1 MFLSDHLSVN
11 ARGHLAVGCHDA
23 VDLARQYGT
32 PLYVLNED
40 YMRERCR
47 EYKEQMAKCYPGE
60 SLALFA
66 SKALCTMHTARIVAE
81 EGLGADVVSGGEI
94 YTLKKAGFPM
104 EKVFFHGNNKTP
116 DEIALALDSGVGYI
130 VIDHESELY
139 RVDAAA
145 AERGIVQKIL
155 FRIKP
160 GIDCHTHEYVKTGQI
175 DCKFGLALETGEAE
189 KILRIS
195 ASLQHVRTEG
205 IHCHIGSQIFET
217 EPFCEAARRMLDLM
231 NRVRDVL
238 SLHILNLGGGF
249 GIRYG
254 VHDDPPPL
262 NEYLR
267 RLSDTIEK
275 TCRDLDLPLP
285 MLLLEPGRA
294 IVGEA
299 GITLYTVGVVKKIP
313 GIRTYVSV
321 DGGMGD
327 NPRYILYG
335 AKHPAVLANR
345 AAEEPVG
352 PVTIAGKCCESGDLI
367 AEYVPMPEVREG
379 DILAVLCTGAY
390 NYSMASNYN
399 RLPRPAMIAL
409 RGEESFPVIRRET
422 WADLTAMD
430 VI

>member
-1 MFLSDHLSVN
+1 MFLSDHLTVN
-11 ARGHLAVGCHDA
+11 SQGHLAVGSHDA

-47 EYKEQMAKCYPGE
+47 EYKEQMAHFYPGE
-60 SLALFA
+60 SLPLFA
-66 SKALCTMHTARIVAE
+66 SKALCTMHTARIVSE

-116 DEIALALDSGVGYI
+116 EEIALALESGVGYI
-130 VIDHESELY
+130 VIDHVSELY
-139 RVDAAA
+139 RVDQIA
-145 AERGIVQKIL
+145 AEKGMVQKVL

-189 KILRIS
+189 NILRIS
-195 ASLQHVRTEG
+195 ASLQHVRAEG

-217 EPFCEAARRMLDLM
+217 EPFCEAARRMLGLM
-231 NRVRDVL
+231 SKVRDVL

-262 NEYLR
+262 REYLS
-267 RLSDTIEK
+267 RLADTIK
-275 TCRDLDLPLP
+275 QTCSELNLPLP

-345 AAEEPVG
+345 AAEKPVG

-409 RGEESFPVIRRET
+409 RGDQSFTVIRRET
-422 WADLTAMD
+422 WEDLTAMD
-430 VI
+430 IL

>member
-11 ARGHLAVGCHDA
+11 TQGHLVIGRHDA

-47 EYKEQMAKCYPGE
+47 EYKDQMAEFYPGE
-60 SLALFA
+60 SLPLFA
-66 SKALCTMHTARIVAE
+66 SKALCTMHTARITYE

-94 YTLKKAGFPM
+94 YTLAKAGFPM

-116 DEIALALDSGVGYI
+116 DEIALALDNGVGYI

-139 RVDAAA
+139 QVDQAA
-145 AERGIVQKIL
+145 AERGMVQKIL

-160 GIDCHTHEYVKTGQI
+160 GIDCHTHEYVKTGQL

-189 KILRIS
+189 KILRVS
-195 ASLQHVRTEG
+195 ASLQHVCTEG
-205 IHCHIGSQIFET
+205 VHCHIGSQIFET

-231 NRVRDVL
+231 SRVRDVL

-254 VHDDPPPL
+254 ENDDPPPL
-262 NEYLR
+262 KEYLC
-267 RLSDTIEK
+267 RLSDAIKK
-275 TCRDLDLPLP
+275 TCGDLDMPLP

-299 GITLYTVGVVKKIP
+299 GVTLYTVGAVKQIP

-321 DGGMGD
+321 DGGMSD

-345 AAEEPVG
+345 AAEEPSG

-367 AEYVPMPEVREG
+367 AENVPLPQVHEG

-390 NYSMASNYN
+390 NYSMASHYN

-409 RGEESFPVIRRET
+409 RGDQSFPVIRRET

-430 VI
+430 IL